1 MALKSNVNSDQEKNP
16 IMAVRPLPLAM
27 TEQIPSRRY
36 GKARSSQ
43 TKHNCFICDKPVDLN
58 ASNDD
63 AASKAMHEECY
74 GLRQRLMQST
84 APINCPRA

>member
-1 MALKSNVNSDQEKNP
+1 MALNSNVHSDQEENP

-43 TKHNCFICDKPVDLN
+43 TKHNCFICDKPVDIN
-58 ASNDD
+58 ASNEE
-63 AASKAMHEECY
+63 AAGKAMHGECY
-74 GLRQRLMQST
+74 VLREMLMQWTS
-84 APINCPRA
+84 PLNCPRA

>member
-1 MALKSNVNSDQEKNP
+1 MALNSNVHSDQEKNP
-16 IMAVRPLPLAM
+16 IMAVRSMPLAM

-43 TKHNCFICDKPVDLN
+43 TKHNCFICDKPVDIN
-58 ASNDD
+58 ASNEE
-63 AASKAMHEECY
+63 AAGKAMHGECY
-74 GLRQRLMQST
+74 VLRQMLMQST

>member
-1 MALKSNVNSDQEKNP
+1 MALNSNDHFDQEKNP
-16 IMAVRPLPLAM
+16 IMAVRPLPLAV
-27 TEQIPSRRY
+27 TEEIPSRRN

-43 TKHNCFICDKPVDLN
+43 TKHNCFICDKPIDIN
-58 ASNDD
+58 ASNA

-74 GLRQRLMQST
+74 VLRQMLMQST